1 MVDRSA
7 GRGHV
12 VARVVVGVGYV
23 VAGLL
28 VLLAQIQDLTIA
40 WSIVAPAAV
49 VVLGVALLVT
59 GVVDSR
65 LHGQKPV
72 KEVREVST

>member
-7 GRGHV
+7 RRGHV
-12 VARVVVGVGYV
+12 VTRVVVGVGYV

-28 VLLAQIQDLTIA
+28 VLLAQIEDITVA

-49 VVLGVALLVT
+49 VVIGVGLLVT

-72 KEVREVST
+72 KEVST

>member
-65 LHGQKPV
+65 LHGQKSS

>member
-1 MVDRSA
+1 MVDRTA

-12 VARVVVGVGYV
+12 IPRVVVGVGYV

-28 VLLAQIQDLTIA
+28 VLLAQIEDLTVA

-49 VVLGVALLVT
+49 VALGVGLLVT
-59 GVVDSR
+59 GMVDSR
-65 LHGQKPV
+65 LHGQEPAQ
-72 KEVREVST
+72 EVSR